1 MVCSNVMPEL
11 KARIPTTETTRNEL
25 RVLVAK
31 SDTAASY
38 DDPLQAFIAKHAES
52 THGSDS

>member
-1 MVCSNVMPEL
+1 MPEL

-38 DDPLQAFIAKHAES
+38 DDLLQEFIDKHAE
-52 THGSDS
+52 